1 MNSNSAYLNL
11 AAYASPSQPTS
22 VTTPS
27 FSVSSAPPN
36 PQQIVGRVT
45 QSRNPSAQAQLASE
59 QGSSAPGLED
69 VTRHEDPN
77 APDQANQY
85 DGDYVE
91 GRQSGRRVP
100 MGRRNGNPRQATSR
114 QPASVPNCNAR
125 KASGPSGL
133 VTTCPPAAASAPP
146 PIPALAPAGNGIPPE
161 PIIDPALLNHPPP
174 HPQPHS
180 AIHHPATPLGSN
192 IPPTSQVPSLPTSV
206 WSESSSP
213 HGNIT
218 PSNFQVSP
226 PSPAMWPPTQN
237 TVVVQAQ
244 YSSPFG
250 VPSPLPQ
257 AIFVDQSVGGAAAQT
272 QVHQAPLSGSPESD
286 SESESDVLGTL
297 RNKTRKR
304 RGRPIQLPLA
314 VGAEQGAG
322 LLTIEAD
329 PQNISS
335 WLAPQ
340 RPLLL
345 LARFEYGALLNT
357 ENGAPSPGALVCFQA
372 EAYSR
377 AIASISQSKRHG
389 LPEKPTPIILRCL
402 QIHKHCSAFRGR
414 IKDAALDA
422 VHDLLHH
429 VNFIFREIKE
439 EGRAGPWRHPAIT
452 SVIINSTFGNQ
463 EAEGVLTKQRY
474 LPLVPAP
481 VIFLACTAIQ
491 HALEMWSSGVKVQQP
506 FKFDATQRSNY
517 QVYKRNWDEYLEQWG
532 EEGEEY
538 MKETRELLANR
549 IRNVID
555 TGSEQGDD
563 NSGGLPSSNDISFF
577 SDTDAI

>member
-11 AAYASPSQPTS
+11 AAYALPSQPTS
-22 VTTPS
+22 ATAPS

-36 PQQIVGRVT
+36 PQQGVGPVT
-45 QSRNPSAQAQLASE
+45 RSRNPSAQAQLSGE
-59 QGSSAPGLED
+59 QGMLAQGLED

-77 APDQANQY
+77 APDQANQD

-91 GRQSGRRVP
+91 RRQSTRCVP
-100 MGRRNGNPRQATSR
+100 TSRRNGNPRQATSG
-114 QPASVPNCNAR
+114 QLAPVPNRNAR
-125 KASGPSGL
+125 KASGPSARVL
-133 VTTCPPAAASAPP
+133 TCPPPAASAPP
-146 PIPALAPAGNGIPPE
+146 PIPAPVPTGNGIAPE
-161 PIIDPALLNHPPP
+161 PIIDPALLNTPPP
-174 HPQPHS
+174 HPQTHG
-180 AIHHPATPLGSN
+180 AIHPQATPLSSN
-192 IPPTSQVPSLPTSV
+192 IPPISQAPPLPTSV
-206 WSESSSP
+206 WSESLSP

-218 PSNFQVSP
+218 PSNFRIPQ
-226 PSPAMWPPTQN
+226 PSAAIWPPTLN
-237 TVVVQAQ
+237 TMGAQPQ

-250 VPSPLPQ
+250 VQSPLPQ
-257 AIFVDQSVGGAAAQT
+257 AVLVDQSAQT
-272 QVHQAPLSGSPESD
+272 LVHQSAPSGSPESD
-286 SESESDVLGTL
+286 SE
-297 RNKTRKR
+297 
-304 RGRPIQLPLA
+304 
-314 VGAEQGAG
+314 EQSVG

-335 WLAPQ
+335 WPAPQ
-340 RPLLL
+340 QPLLL

-357 ENGAPSPGALVCFQA
+357 ENGAPSPSALVRFQA

-377 AIASISQSKRHG
+377 AIASVSPSKRHG
-389 LPEKPTPIILRCL
+389 LPERPTPIILCC

-414 IKDAALDA
+414 VKDAALAA
-422 VHDLLHH
+422 VVNIYKIQENCSSPAEVATKVHNLLHQA
-429 VNFIFREIKE
+429 NFIFREITE

-452 SVIINSTFGNQ
+452 SVIINSTFGDQ

-481 VIFLACTAIQ
+481 VIFLACTALQ
-491 HALEMWSSGVKVQQP
+491 HALEMWSSGVKVRQP
-506 FKFDATQRSNY
+506 FKFDATRRSNY

-538 MKETRELLANR
+538 MKETRELLTNQ

-555 TGSEQGDD
+555 NVSEQGDD
-563 NSGGLPSSNDISFF
+563 NSGGPPSLNEISFF